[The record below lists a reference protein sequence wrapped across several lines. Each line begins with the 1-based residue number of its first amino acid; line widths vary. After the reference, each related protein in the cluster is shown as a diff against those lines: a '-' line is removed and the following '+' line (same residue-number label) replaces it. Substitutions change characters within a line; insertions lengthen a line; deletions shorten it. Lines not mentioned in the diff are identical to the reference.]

1 MGDIDFWL
9 CVNGNDGDFI
19 SNGAFTLSHEQ
30 LQNAHRMQGDDP
42 SHLVKKILAAKMVLK
57 LRDELDTDLTE
68 VLKPYNDIGED
79 KIGEVSKDIV
89 FLKDLQTMDHLPPEY
104 KIALKRNHSEGYEDC
119 IVSSDDPEGE
129 ERVYFYVRD
138 PSSVRREGE
147 LYDTE
152 TRLAVT
158 KMSHPRLSSSNLVLS
173 GDLMGMISERMIPSQ
188 SPATAQVMDHAG
200 HFYMIVRDNE
210 MTNNE
215 LYKTLQDKVHDTG
228 RTMDVKVI
236 HYAGEEVLRN
246 DNPFRIYHP
255 DEFDKI
261 PGGAG
266 GDRGRHDRVVFLMDQ
281 MISAPAIAGGST
293 GRGGGRRRRRRKT
306 KRRKTSR
313 KTKRRRTKRRR
324 TKRRKSR

>member
-30 LQNAHRMQGDDP
+30 LQNAHRIQGDGT

-57 LRDELDTDLTE
+57 QQDEFGTDLTE

-89 FLKDLQTMDHLPPEY
+89 FLKGLQTMDHLPPEY

-119 IVSSDDPEGE
+119 IVSSDEGE
-129 ERVYFYVRD
+129 KRVYFYVRD
-138 PSSVRREGE
+138 PSSVRRAGE

-152 TRLAVT
+152 NRLVVA
-158 KMSHPRLSSSNLVLS
+158 KMSHPRLSSPDLVLS
-173 GDLMGMISERMIPSQ
+173 DDLMEMISERMIPSQ

-228 RTMDVKVI
+228 RTLDVKVI

-246 DNPFRIYHP
+246 DNSFRIYHP

-261 PGGAG
+261 PDGAG

-313 KTKRRRTKRRR
+313 RTKRRRTKRRR